1 MTTFSGQ
8 TNQAQTNHN
17 VTKRLKMVSL
27 FIAVVFAFTIHPN
40 KAQAQVID
48 TLEINVPFHFY
59 AANTELPPGNY
70 SIHVLANSNLKFM
83 QITSADGATSAVVE
97 IREADVSSAP
107 KESEVTFNKYGD
119 HYFLAKMFDE
129 GNPSGDEVVE
139 SNYEKTV
146 SKAAAESQVHLATQ
160 NRRQPAD

>member
-1 MTTFSGQ
+1 MTSLNEQ
-8 TNQAQTNHN
+8 INKAQTNHN
-17 VTKRLKMVSL
+17 VTNRLKMVSL
-27 FIAVVFAFTIHPN
+27 FIVFVFAFTIHPN

-139 SNYEKTV
+139 SNHEKTV